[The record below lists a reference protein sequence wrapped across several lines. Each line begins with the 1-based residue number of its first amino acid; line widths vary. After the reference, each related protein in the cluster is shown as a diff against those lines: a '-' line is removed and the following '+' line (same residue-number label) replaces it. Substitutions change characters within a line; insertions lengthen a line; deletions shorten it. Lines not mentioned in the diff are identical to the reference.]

1 MSVAR
6 KSRIFPPYC
15 TSQSV
20 ACLGLVWRIEPPVY
34 ARYKSYI
41 LLLYYCYR
49 CNSMHG
55 GTCPYSRVIIIYPSG
70 RVNEVDAVV
79 GAPNLFQVRYLTPR
93 H

>member
-6 KSRIFPPYC
+6 KSRIFAPYC

-20 ACLGLVWRIEPPVY
+20 ACLGLVCRH
-34 ARYKSYI
+34 
-41 LLLYYCYR
+41 CYR